1 MIFTRSANKQV
12 FDRQKT
18 KQNDYVK
25 ERFLLGKV
33 YGYCR
38 VALASKE
45 EIAEQMRAIANYCE
59 DNNLKVNGFFCDDGV
74 SGFDVGPKFKN
85 LLGKLKSGDT
95 VVITNLTR
103 LSRSTAKLLMFMSQL
118 KDMGVELVRL
128 DDDRVDTISMKK
140 WLEERWAQ

>member
-1 MIFTRSANKQV
+1 MN
-12 FDRQKT
+12 
-18 KQNDYVK
+18 
-25 ERFLLGKV
+25 KV

-59 DNNLKVNGFFCDDGV
+59 DNNLKVDGFFCDDGV